1 MTHEFEEFLSRPHT
15 SWTGRTGKAPA
26 PSAQPLTDDI
36 ELEPSGGYKAFGSA
50 PGDDIESCSI
60 AWWLTADVPQGQEV
74 MYRYLMRVGF
84 IGDDELHL
92 MLTDCLIHIKGRN
105 LGELRR
111 KLARRKVT
119 YVQAFNPNTWPAPP
133 ADQPLIDR
141 ITLLYPGDTGY
152 ARAEK
157 SS

>member
-1 MTHEFEEFLSRPHT
+1 MTHEFEEFLARPHT
-15 SWTGRTGKAPA
+15 SWTGRTAKAATA
-26 PSAQPLTDDI
+26 PPPVTDDYDA
-36 ELEPSGGYKAFGSA
+36 EPTGAYKAFGSA

-60 AWWLTADVPQGQEV
+60 TWWLTADVPQGQEV

-84 IGDDELHL
+84 IGNEELHL

-119 YVQAFNPNTWPAPP
+119 YVQAFNPNTWPLPQ
-133 ADQPLIDR
+133 DGQPVVES
-141 ITLLYPGDTGY
+141 ITLMQPNDK
-152 ARAEK
+152 R
-157 SS
+157 